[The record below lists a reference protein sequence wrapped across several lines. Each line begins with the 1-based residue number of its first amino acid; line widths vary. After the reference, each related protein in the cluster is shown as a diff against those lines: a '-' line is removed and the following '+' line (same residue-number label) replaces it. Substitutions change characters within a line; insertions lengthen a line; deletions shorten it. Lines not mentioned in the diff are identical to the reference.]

1 MSYNSNEELKSKYG
15 RNNNTSK
22 SNDSRQDAEKVNNPD
37 LKQDKNSETKK
48 TEFEYQEESAQN
60 LIAQEII
67 QKEKDNKKIKE
78 KKHETTLVKFLKIV
92 VYIAI
97 ISTVLSIGIALI
109 AKTNVNA
116 ESEAI
121 IEQIKKAENLYFDAT
136 NRYCYF
142 SKTNYN
148 DTLGVDLS
156 KRKYFMSYEVI
167 PNIEFG
173 SYEVKLYGATN
184 AFTITYYAIKS
195 FILSKTQ

>member
-1 MSYNSNEELKSKYG
+1 MAYNSDEELKAKYG
-15 RNNNTSK
+15 RNNSAK
-22 SNDSRQDAEKVNNPD
+22 SNDSQQNPEKGNY
-37 LKQDKNSETKK
+37 SGSKK
-48 TEFEYQEESAQN
+48 EENAKTDNLDVKFQQESAKN
-60 LIAQEII
+60 LIEQEIT
-67 QKEKDNKKIKE
+67 QKDNRNQKIKG
-78 KKHETTLVKFLKIV
+78 KKPETIVVKFLKII

-97 ISTVLSIGIALI
+97 IATVLSIVVALF
-109 AKTNVNA
+109 AKTNVNT

-121 IEQIKKAENLYFDAT
+121 IEQIKKAEDLYFDAT

-173 SYEVKLYGATN
+173 NYEIKLHGATN
-184 AFTITYYAIKS
+184 AFTITYYVIKS
-195 FILSKTQ
+195 LIFTKTS